1 MMPRLAALATRIYV
15 GALFVLPR
23 ALRDRYGDDMRATFA
38 DRCAGASARGGA
50 AVVAL
55 LARELVDLVAASAR
69 ERRRPQI
76 IEQWQAPSRL
86 RSLGDLSP
94 LVPQPPS
101 PLSMHGRSATMG
113 SLQSDLRYAVRMLR
127 RQPGFTVVAVLTL
140 ALGIGAT
147 TAVFTIVNGV
157 LLRPLPF
164 ADPDRLLVL
173 LNGRNG
179 RVSTSYSPANY
190 RDVTT
195 QSGVF
200 SGAAAFDVS
209 SMNLTGQGNPR
220 RVRAATVT
228 GAFFP
233 VLGVMPRLGRVL
245 QDADVDGARQVIV
258 LSDPMWRSQF
268 GGRPDIVGAI
278 VRLDGKPFEIV
289 GVAPP
294 ELSFPDGPDFWRPL
308 VFTPHQVSD
317 DQRGANWINVIA
329 RLRPDVTV
337 ALANSSMGLVADRLA
352 RDFPRSNAGKTM
364 FAAPLHERLVR
375 GVRPALLVL
384 LGAVSLVLLIACVN
398 VANLLLARACART
411 REVAVRAA
419 IGAGRTRLVLQFL
432 AESLVLGAVGA
443 AGGLAVAWSTT
454 RALVALAP
462 PALSRFASL
471 AIDVRVL
478 AFAATIAI
486 ATSVLFGLVPALS
499 VTRGRFAAAIGSAS
513 RSAIGGSGARVRKTL
528 VTCEMALAVVLLVGA
543 GLLLRSYQRLSGV
556 DPGFSADRVLTFHL
570 SLPEEKYSTG
580 ASVYEFFTAYV
591 DRLAGSP
598 GVENAA
604 AVFGL
609 PLDSDFSASSSFT
622 RRGEADSANAPT
634 AGIRVVTPGYFDTLR
649 IPLRAGRLFNA
660 HDDPS
665 GAEVVLI
672 NEECARRYWPNANPI
687 GQDVHLGVRLVGGVR
702 SGQKTIVG
710 IVGDVKFGGLD
721 LTAPPEIYMPY
732 AQHPVDGLTIAV
744 RTTGEPAGI
753 VPTARAELAALDPEL
768 PLTDTRSMAELV
780 GQSIAGRRF
789 TMVLLGSFAA
799 VAVLLA
805 AIGVYGVLAYVVSQR
820 TQEIGVRLA
829 IGAAPADV
837 VGLFLREGV
846 MLVVLGLA
854 AGLAG
859 AAAAARALTT
869 LLFGVTT
876 TDPITFGGVAGTLAL
891 VALLASYVPARRA
904 ARVDPVTALRRD

>member
-1 MMPRLAALATRIYV
+1 V
-15 GALFVLPR
+15 G
-23 ALRDRYGDDMRATFA
+23 
-38 DRCAGASARGGA
+38 
-50 AVVAL
+50 
-55 LARELVDLVAASAR
+55 
-69 ERRRPQI
+69 
-76 IEQWQAPSRL
+76 SRL
-86 RSLGDLSP
+86 K
-94 LVPQPPS
+94 
-101 PLSMHGRSATMG
+101 
-113 SLQSDLRYAVRMLR
+113 DLRYAVRVLR

-147 TAVFTIVNGV
+147 TTVFTVVNAV
-157 LLRPLPF
+157 LVRPLPF

-179 RVSTSYSPANY
+179 RISTSYSPANY

-209 SMNLTGQGNPR
+209 SMNLTGLGDPQ

-228 GAFFP
+228 GAFFST
-233 VLGVMPRLGRVL
+233 LGVMPRLGRAL

-258 LSDPMWRSQF
+258 LGDGMWRSQF
-268 GGRPDIVGAI
+268 GGRPDIVGTV

-294 ELSFPDGPDFWRPL
+294 ELSFPDNPDFWRPL
-308 VFTPHQVSD
+308 IFAPHQLSD
-317 DQRGANWINVIA
+317 SQRGANWINVVA
-329 RLRPDVTV
+329 RLRPEVTL
-337 ALANSSMGLVADRLA
+337 AQANSAMGLVADRLA
-352 RDFPRSNAGKTM
+352 RDFPRTNLGKTM

-419 IGAGRTRLVLQFL
+419 MGAGRLRLVLQFL
-432 AESLVLGAVGA
+432 TESLVLGAAGA
-443 AGGLAVAWSTT
+443 AGGLAVASSAT
-454 RALVALAP
+454 RALLALAP
-462 PALSRFASL
+462 PVVSRFVSIR
-471 AIDVRVL
+471 IDLRVL
-478 AFAATIAI
+478 AFAAAIAI
-486 ATSVLFGLVPALS
+486 ATSVLFGLVPAVV
-499 VTRGRFAAAIGSAS
+499 VTSGRFATAIGSAGRGS
-513 RSAIGGSGARVRKTL
+513 IGGSGRRVRKAL
-528 VTCEMALAVVLLVGA
+528 VASEMALAVVLLVGA
-543 GLLLRSYQRLSGV
+543 GLLMRSYQRLSGV

-570 SLPEEKYSTG
+570 SLPEQKYTTAS
-580 ASVYEFFTAYV
+580 SVYEFFATYV
-591 DRLAGSP
+591 ERLAGSP

-622 RRGEADSANAPT
+622 RRGEADSENAPN

-660 HDDPS
+660 HDDAS

-672 NEECARRYWPNANPI
+672 NEECARRYWPNDNPI

-744 RTTGEPAGI
+744 RAKGEPASS
-753 VPTARAELAALDPEL
+753 VPTARATLAALDPEL
-768 PLTDTRSMAELV
+768 PLADIRSMTDLV

-789 TMVLLGSFAA
+789 TMLLLASFAA

-837 VGLFLREGV
+837 VRLFLREGA
-846 MLVVLGLA
+846 MLAVVGLA

-859 AAAAARALTT
+859 AAAAARTLTT

-876 TDPITFGGVAGTLAL
+876 TDPITFGGVAATLAL

-904 ARVDPVTALRRD
+904 ARVDPMTALRTD